1 MGSVRS
7 FAGVGVLCAMIALGA
22 CTVVP
27 TSGPASSD
35 VRGGQPDRESIP
47 YALVRVTPRVLDIL
61 ATHTP
66 RLSTAFKDRRG
77 PTQIVLGI
85 GDIVAVQLFEA
96 GAGGLF
102 IPLEA
107 GTRAG
112 NFVTL
117 NNQAVDNNGNI
128 SIPYGGTIRAQG
140 RTPVEVQKAIVDA
153 LKDRALEPQ
162 AIVTMVEQRSSS
174 ISVLGDGVGS
184 VRFPASASGERV
196 LDAITR
202 AGLRPTGLAS
212 DLWVMLERDRRR
224 ETIPFGALVY
234 EPVNNIYVR
243 PNDTIFVYRDPQ
255 TFLAFGASGRQGQL
269 PFDAWRISLAEA
281 AAKAGGLNDVQADPA
296 SIFLYRGETREVA
309 TLLGIDCTPFSG
321 PIIPVIYN
329 LNLRDP
335 AGYFLASKFEM
346 HNKDVIYISNASS
359 VDSSKFLTYLRL
371 IIATA
376 SDPVVAATNVYIL
389 RNTIQNP
396 TSAIAVS
403 GATPIIQTG
412 PTTVTTG
419 P

>member
-1 MGSVRS
+1 
-7 FAGVGVLCAMIALGA
+7 MIALGA

-35 VRGGQPDRESIP
+35 VRGGQPDGESIP

-66 RLSTAFKDRRG
+66 KLSTAFKDRRG
-77 PTQIVLGI
+77 PTQIRLGI
-85 GDIVAVQLFEA
+85 GDIVGVQLFEA

-107 GTRAG
+107 GVRAG
-112 NFVTL
+112 NFINL

-153 LKDRALEPQ
+153 LKDRALDPQ
-162 AIVTMVEQRSSS
+162 ALVTLVEQRASS

-184 VRFPASASGERV
+184 VRFPASASGERI

-202 AGLRPTGLAS
+202 AGLRPTPAS

-224 ETIPFGALVY
+224 EIIPFGALVY

-269 PFDAWRISLAEA
+269 PFETWRISLAEA
-281 AAKAGGLNDVQADPA
+281 AAKAGGLNDSQADPA

-309 TLLGIDCTPFSG
+309 TLLGIDCTPFAG

-371 IIATA
+371 LIATA

-389 RNTIQNP
+389 RNTIQTP

-403 GATPIIQTG
+403 GSTPIIQTG
-412 PTTVTTG
+412 PTSVITG
-419 P
+419 R

>member
-1 MGSVRS
+1 MKAFPMLSS
-7 FAGVGVLCAMIALGA
+7 ASLPA
-22 CTVVP
+22 CW
-27 TSGPASSD
+27 TSSRP
-35 VRGGQPDRESIP
+35 I
-47 YALVRVTPRVLDIL
+47 
-61 ATHTP
+61 
-66 RLSTAFKDRRG
+66 RRG
-77 PTQIVLGI
+77 FPPHSRTGGGLLNFVLGI

-107 GTRAG
+107 GARAG

-117 NNQAVDNNGNI
+117 TNQAVDNNGNI

-162 AIVTMVEQRSSS
+162 ALVTIVEQRSSS

-202 AGLRPTGLAS
+202 AGLRPTGPAS

-296 SIFLYRGETREVA
+296 SIFLYREKLARWRRCWGSIARRSADRLFQSSITSICAIQQATSWPANSRCTTRMSYTFRTHRQSTA
-309 TLLGIDCTPFSG
+309 P
-321 PIIPVIYN
+321 
-329 LNLRDP
+329 
-335 AGYFLASKFEM
+335 
-346 HNKDVIYISNASS
+346 SS
-359 VDSSKFLTYLRL
+359 
-371 IIATA
+371 
-376 SDPVVAATNVYIL
+376 
-389 RNTIQNP
+389 
-396 TSAIAVS
+396 
-403 GATPIIQTG
+403 
-412 PTTVTTG
+412 
-419 P
+419 

>member
-1 MGSVRS
+1 VGSLRS

-35 VRGGQPDRESIP
+35 VRGGQPDGESIP

-66 RLSTAFKDRRG
+66 KLSTAFKDRRG
-77 PTQIVLGI
+77 PTQIRLGI
-85 GDIVAVQLFEA
+85 GDIVGVQLFEA

-107 GTRAG
+107 GVRAG
-112 NFVTL
+112 NFINL

-153 LKDRALEPQ
+153 LKDRALDPQ
-162 AIVTMVEQRSSS
+162 ALVTLVEQRASS

-184 VRFPASASGERV
+184 VRFPASASGERI

-202 AGLRPTGLAS
+202 AGLRPTPAS

-224 ETIPFGALVY
+224 EIIPFGALVY

-269 PFDAWRISLAEA
+269 PFETWRISLAEA
-281 AAKAGGLNDVQADPA
+281 AAKAGGLNDSQADPA

-309 TLLGIDCTPFSG
+309 TLLGIDCTPFAG

-371 IIATA
+371 LIATA

-389 RNTIQNP
+389 RNTIQTP

-403 GATPIIQTG
+403 GSTPIIQTG
-412 PTTVTTG
+412 PTSVITG
-419 P
+419 R

>member
-1 MGSVRS
+1 MVSLRS

-35 VRGGQPDRESIP
+35 VRGGQPDGESIP

-66 RLSTAFKDRRG
+66 KLSTAFKDRRG
-77 PTQIVLGI
+77 PTQIRLGI
-85 GDIVAVQLFEA
+85 GDIVGVQLFEA

-107 GTRAG
+107 GVRAG
-112 NFVTL
+112 NFINL

-153 LKDRALEPQ
+153 LKDRALDPQ
-162 AIVTMVEQRSSS
+162 ALVTLVEQRASS

-184 VRFPASASGERV
+184 VRFPASASGERI

-202 AGLRPTGLAS
+202 AGLRPTPAS

-224 ETIPFGALVY
+224 EIIPFGALVY

-269 PFDAWRISLAEA
+269 PFETWRISLAEA
-281 AAKAGGLNDVQADPA
+281 AAKAGGLNDSQADPA

-309 TLLGIDCTPFSG
+309 TLLGIDCTPFAG

-371 IIATA
+371 LIATA

-389 RNTIQNP
+389 RNTIQTP
-396 TSAIAVS
+396 TSAVAVS
-403 GATPIIQTG
+403 GSTPIIQTG
-412 PTTVTTG
+412 PTNVITG
-419 P
+419 R